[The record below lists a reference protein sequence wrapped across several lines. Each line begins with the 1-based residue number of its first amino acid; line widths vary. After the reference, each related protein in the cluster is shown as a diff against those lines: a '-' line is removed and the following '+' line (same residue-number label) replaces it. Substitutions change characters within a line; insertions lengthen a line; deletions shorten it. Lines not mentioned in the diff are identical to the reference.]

1 MRKREPASMPQAVS
15 ACMRSVRGPEATE
28 PPLAGR
34 SSCRLGRYAAS
45 AALSTKAIGSRLRS
59 TWTRVSSRPPRPPR
73 ARLLDS
79 AGLVGDRTSSPLP
92 RRPRSRNF
100 SCWTCQ
106 NAATETS
113 VSPQHQTTARRVREQ
128 CRKEGSAGA
137 RVCGKAW
144 PFLRSQ
150 CTLTW
155 FSVAAQ
161 KLAPGSSAVAAVPAV
176 WAGLAAPTGRKK
188 SMITMLTPARRNEPA
203 STAHWWS

>member
-45 AALSTKAIGSRLRS
+45 AALSTKAISSRLRS

-128 CRKEGSAGA
+128 CRMEGSAGA
-137 RVCGKAW
+137 WVCGKVW
-144 PFLRSQ
+144 PFCVLNAHS
-150 CTLTW
+150 
-155 FSVAAQ
+155 
-161 KLAPGSSAVAAVPAV
+161 PGSVWRCNFWLPGAPPLPPCQQCGPA
-176 WAGLAAPTGRKK
+176 WLLKRAGK
-188 SMITMLTPARRNEPA
+188 NQ
-203 STAHWWS
+203 